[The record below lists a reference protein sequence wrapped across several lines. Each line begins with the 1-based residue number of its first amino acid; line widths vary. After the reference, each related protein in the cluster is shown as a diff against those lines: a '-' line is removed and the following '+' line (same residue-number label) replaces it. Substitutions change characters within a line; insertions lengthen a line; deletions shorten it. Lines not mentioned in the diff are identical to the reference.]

1 MAGEL
6 LLDTGA
12 VASLLDRSQSFH
24 SEFARFFEDWRGPV
38 VSTEAVL
45 TEATHLLAKV
55 HGGPQRCCDFFL
67 EGGAVLVPS
76 SPASL
81 RRCRE
86 LINVYRDLP
95 MDFADATL
103 VVLAEELST
112 DLVLTT
118 DRRDFGLYRIVG
130 RGKLEIK
137 PELPS
142 RKRGAS

>member
-12 VASLLDRSQSFH
+12 LVSLLDRSQSFH
-24 SEFARFFEDWRGPV
+24 SEFATFFERWRGPV

-45 TEATHLLAKV
+45 TEATHLLARV
-55 HGGPQRCCDFFL
+55 PGGPRACCDFFL

-86 LINVYRDLP
+86 LIHVYRDLP

-103 VVLAEELST
+103 VVLAEELRTS
-112 DLVLTT
+112 LVLTT
-118 DRRDFGLYRIVG
+118 DRRDFGIYRIE
-130 RGKLEIK
+130 GKRKFKVK

-142 RKRGAS
+142 RRRRK